1 MFFSMMMSIATA
13 CLNKKQSTFN
23 SFSKFYCKF
32 TCLKSHR
39 YILQVFIAFVVII
52 IILLLIIISIVYDPL
67 TRIIIFLCFSSHL
80 ISSLY
85 FVKYKN
91 KIFLFFYLLLNI
103 EIETHIFLSNLMSI
117 TDWLPQNLWIST
129 TTNVKYSIWRRVDA
143 WKCCFRCTQSFTGE
157 ITWIY
162 YNK

>member
-80 ISSLY
+80 ISS
-85 FVKYKN
+85 FC
-91 KIFLFFYLLLNI
+91 ILLNI